1 MNATMTVSP
10 SDAPPIR
17 VFVQL
22 SHGQDAAE
30 WERNQRSGTLVGI
43 NDPSPYG
50 YRRAER
56 QGCEVRFSRAGRE
69 GLLGK
74 GLRGALRLVL
84 GFDLVHALRN
94 RAEIFRADIVW
105 THTEAQFLAV
115 AALLSLARRSS
126 RPKLLGQSVWLM
138 DEWPRLSPLH
148 RLLYRWLLRQ
158 VDVLTF
164 HSPENQRRAQEVF
177 GRADAELVLF
187 GIPSEKPC
195 APTRP
200 AARPVK
206 VLSVGNDRHRDW
218 ATLLAALGGQDDIEL
233 TIVSR
238 TIDPRLTRP
247 HPNVRVVAP
256 THNDDLLR
264 LYAASSIL
272 VVPLKENLHASGITV
287 LQEGALGGL
296 ALVATRTGGLDA
308 YFDEAEA
315 TYVPVGD
322 AAALR
327 AAVRELAADP
337 ARRDARAAAAQRR
350 MTSGALDCE
359 AYIGRHVAL
368 SRQALAR
375 P

>member
-1 MNATMTVSP
+1 MTTAMTDP
-10 SDAPPIR
+10 HPIK

-30 WERNQRSGTLVGI
+30 WERNQRSGALIGI

-56 QGCEVRFSRAGRE
+56 EGCEVRFSRAGRE

-74 GLRGALRLVL
+74 GLRGALRLAL

-115 AALLSLARRSS
+115 AMLLSLARRSS

-138 DEWPRLSPLH
+138 DEWRRLSPLH
-148 RLLYRWLLRQ
+148 RPLYRWLLRR

-164 HSPENQRRAQEVF
+164 HSPENRRRAQAVF
-177 GRADAELVLF
+177 GRPDAELVPF
-187 GIPSEKPC
+187 GIPNETVLPPLR
-195 APTRP
+195 APV
-200 AARPVK
+200 RPVK

-218 ATLLAALGGQDDIEL
+218 ATLLAALGSQNDIEL

-238 TIDPRLTRP
+238 AIDPRLTRP
-247 HPNVRVVAP
+247 HANVRVVAP
-256 THNDDLLR
+256 AHNDELLR
-264 LYAASSIL
+264 LYATNAL
-272 VVPLKENLHASGITV
+272 MVVPLKENLHASGITV
-287 LQEGALGGL
+287 LQEAALCGL

-308 YFDEAEA
+308 NFDEAEA

-327 AAVRELAADP
+327 TAVRELAADP

-350 MTSGALDCE
+350 MTSGALGCE
-359 AYIGRHVAL
+359 AYISRHVAL
-368 SRQALAR
+368 SRRALAR
-375 P
+375 R